1 MRRRGKLVD
10 DNSWAEVQFGN
21 HHALFMGYV
30 SMAVKGLGFLVL
42 TWTTVVLLGGF
53 VSTLEKKDFWC
64 LTFITLVQTAGI
76 FDVLLTE
83 KLRYIGDSFWGVLIS
98 GYAVL
103 SSNPLRLKCKG
114 FATAIGLIQAVVYC
128 IPLCP
133 LAAVYMF
140 GLYISAGISVWRL
153 RLHDYGNDADGDGH
167 GNLKPALN
175 VLYSLALL
183 QGVIFCLRSMYNF
196 LQGSMVSAILK
207 SRRFGDQYRV
217 GVSDYLVETMTGC
230 EKDPSFARGRNL
242 ITYAVD
248 MIGSKS
254 PDDYL
259 SGVRILDT
267 FARRREAVARN
278 WEEESSIYTPRDL
291 KRLMQEHVLM
301 KYLIMATS
309 STDLLQKLLHTLG
322 LKSIY
327 DRETRECAARIV
339 ANMLASDI
347 RLEELPQ
354 GIFHI
359 SSLIDTFAEYRQLQ
373 PYERDWV
380 YESFE
385 QDWMAVAL
393 LTSEHRSHEDDRKED
408 SDTDLQN
415 TYNELMVQG
424 FRILQKLATNL
435 DNCRVMLHTPY
446 LLQKIMAPVTSDLLH
461 HIDHGAWS
469 NIVEGA
475 LKVIAQLTAA
485 TGQTGNKLRTEIS
498 SNNEAINT
506 MERILK
512 CDKCDAKLQKQVIL
526 ILKHLYED
534 TALVMGIQRKENFIE
549 SLVNIICDDKMDKEA
564 RRKEA
569 AIALVDISSKTES
582 CATIIMKANGNFIH
596 LTKYLLDLTR
606 TGPPIGLQ
614 IMENLSSHDTGGN
627 ESIEFTVT
635 KEAMAVIALQMLKA
649 LLSATE
655 ETHTGT
661 EVDQDRFMKPET
673 DVENQGGDS
682 QDNGRGNDSSLNQQ
696 QNYIVEEYEAV
707 RMLSFTVT
715 ICDTLISE
723 DQDLAHQIDAIA
735 PRDGAF
741 SFPRKLKE
749 FVKKYMHPRANCMEI
764 MKLTCKMVISMM
776 KHRGTYVKEDLQ
788 SLMDTLSTASKVMFL
803 VEGSMV
809 FDVTHDNA
817 AALKPSRSL
826 ASLVKEAQELVDKH
840 YGVSS

>member
-1 MRRRGKLVD
+1 
-10 DNSWAEVQFGN
+10 
-21 HHALFMGYV
+21 MGYV
-30 SMAVKGLGFLVL
+30 SMAVKGLGLLVL
-42 TWTTVVLLGGF
+42 TWTTVVLLSGF

-103 SSNPLRLKCKG
+103 STNPLWLKCER
-114 FATAIGLIQAVVYC
+114 FASAIGLIQAVVYC

-140 GLYISAGISVWRL
+140 GLYISTGISVWRL
-153 RLHDYGNDADGDGH
+153 RQHDYGNDADGDGH

-183 QGVIFCLRSMYNF
+183 QGVIFCLRSMYHF

-207 SRRFGDQYRV
+207 SRGFGDHCRV

-248 MIGSKS
+248 LIGSKS

-259 SGVRILDT
+259 SGVRILDA

-278 WEEESSIYTPRDL
+278 WEEESSMYTPRDL

-339 ANMLASDI
+339 ANILASDI

-385 QDWMAVAL
+385 EDWMVVAL
-393 LTSEHRSHEDDRKED
+393 LTSEYMIHEGDKKED

-424 FRILQKLATNL
+424 FQILQKLAANL
-435 DNCRVMLHTPY
+435 GNCRVMLHTPY

-485 TGQTGNKLRTEIS
+485 TGQTGHKLRTEIS

-512 CDKCDAKLQKQVIL
+512 CDKCDANLQKQVIL

-569 AIALVDISSKTES
+569 AIALMDISSKTES
-582 CATIIMKANGNFIH
+582 CATIIMKANGGLKLRSGSAIILQAQQFGWLDDVRMRRRPRDAAQH
-596 LTKYLLDLTR
+596 LD
-606 TGPPIGLQ
+606 
-614 IMENLSSHDTGGN
+614 SAAGG
-627 ESIEFTVT
+627 
-635 KEAMAVIALQMLKA
+635 
-649 LLSATE
+649 SATI
-655 ETHTGT
+655 T
-661 EVDQDRFMKPET
+661 R
-673 DVENQGGDS
+673 
-682 QDNGRGNDSSLNQQ
+682 SS
-696 QNYIVEEYEAV
+696 VEEEVQEEAV
-707 RMLSFTVT
+707 RAP
-715 ICDTLISE
+715 IHG
-723 DQDLAHQIDAIA
+723 DLLALATPGKALD
-735 PRDGAF
+735 DGDE
-741 SFPRKLKE
+741 L
-749 FVKKYMHPRANCMEI
+749 
-764 MKLTCKMVISMM
+764 
-776 KHRGTYVKEDLQ
+776 
-788 SLMDTLSTASKVMFL
+788 
-803 VEGSMV
+803 
-809 FDVTHDNA
+809 
-817 AALKPSRSL
+817 L
-826 ASLVKEAQELVDKH
+826 AKGMA
-840 YGVSS
+840 GGF